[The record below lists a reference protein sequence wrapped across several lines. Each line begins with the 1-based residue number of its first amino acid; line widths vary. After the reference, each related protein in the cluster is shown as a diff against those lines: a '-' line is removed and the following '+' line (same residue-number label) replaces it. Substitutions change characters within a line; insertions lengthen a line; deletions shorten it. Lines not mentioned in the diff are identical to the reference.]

1 MLQLLLWQAETQQL
15 QKDSRCSGESYTLG
29 VEVGDG
35 GRKMLSIHKQICTS
49 CARWGKSAMKE
60 KESEVRTLDV
70 EQGGKHNVISVF

>member
-29 VEVGDG
+29 AEAGDG
-35 GRKMLSIHKQICTS
+35 GRKMLSVHKQIRTS

-60 KESEVRTLDV
+60 KESEVRTPDSGA
-70 EQGGKHNVISVF
+70 GGQA